1 MLIRRV
7 RNQRGQS
14 IIEYLII
21 AAAIVGAI
29 LIFGPLLG
37 TTVQGIGTA
46 SNTRMQ
52 SVTPVVTANITAKAN

>member
-29 LIFGPLLG
+29 LVFGPLLG

-46 SNTRMQ
+46 SNTRMGT
-52 SVTPVVTANITAKAN
+52 VTPVVNTQIQAKAN